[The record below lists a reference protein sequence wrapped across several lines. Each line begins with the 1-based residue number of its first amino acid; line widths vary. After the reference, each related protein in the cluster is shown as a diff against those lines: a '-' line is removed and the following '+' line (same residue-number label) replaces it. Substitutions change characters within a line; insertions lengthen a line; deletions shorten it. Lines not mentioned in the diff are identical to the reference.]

1 MKKAIAP
8 AATAH
13 ARPAASLHRRR
24 MVRAVVSHSIL
35 SLACLLVSCPIL
47 YMVLASFKTIP
58 DFFAQP
64 YGLPTTWAFGNY
76 SRAWEEA
83 RVARTL
89 LNSVLVTG
97 LSVLFS
103 TLLALPASYGLA
115 LRGRRLNAT
124 LYMLIVSGLIIPVQ
138 LIVLPLFILMRQ
150 LGLFGTLFSIIA
162 PYTALGL
169 PLAVLT
175 LVRFFA
181 ALPSELGDAARV
193 DGANEWR
200 VFLLIMLPLVRPAIA
215 TVIILNGVWMWNDF
229 FIPLVLATRPEIHTL
244 PVGIIAFFGVYSTEW
259 GLVFASV
266 TISVLPLVI
275 AYVLLTRQFIAGLS
289 AGALKG

>member
-1 MKKAIAP
+1 MKTTAPVLPATVAP
-8 AATAH
+8 AKRVRPGQLALVLVRH
-13 ARPAASLHRRR
+13 A
-24 MVRAVVSHSIL
+24 IL
-35 SLACLLVSCPIL
+35 ILACLLVSCPIL

-58 DFFAQP
+58 DFFARP
-64 YGLPTTWAFGNY
+64 YGLPSVWAFENY
-76 SRAWEEA
+76 LRAWQEA
-83 RVARTL
+83 NVARTFT
-89 LNSVLVTG
+89 NSLIVTG
-97 LSVLFS
+97 ASVVLS
-103 TLLALPASYGLA
+103 TALAVPASYGLA
-115 LRGRRLNAT
+115 QRGKALT
-124 LYMLIVSGLIIPVQ
+124 TPVYLLIVGGLLVPVQ

-150 LGLFGTLFSIIA
+150 LGLFGTVFSIIA

-181 ALPSELGDAARV
+181 ALPGELADAARV
-193 DGANEWR
+193 DGANEWQ
-200 VFLLIMLPLVRPAIA
+200 VFARIMLPLIRPALA

-229 FIPLVLATRPEIHTL
+229 FIPLVIATRPETHTL

-266 TISVLPLVI
+266 TISALPLII
-275 AYVLLTRQFIAGLS
+275 AYVLLTRQFVAGLS